1 MFLSKLF
8 DQTHF
13 QSFAPDMTAR
23 EREDA
28 IQRILEMIETTGI
41 EVTHRITDEG
51 IEFGFTDPKQADLLR
66 LNLMA
71 MEGDFG
77 AHTHTE
83 IFDNA
88 ADRDEWRALATEV
101 STALG
106 IPFDGYVFDDR
117 LEMDFERSADA
128 IIFRE
133 AMQIA
138 WNEGARF
145 GIAHGRGMQH
155 RMANL
160 VADLHGG
167 PGL

>member
-1 MFLSKLF
+1 
-8 DQTHF
+8 
-13 QSFAPDMTAR
+13 MTSR
-23 EREDA
+23 EREA
-28 IQRILEMIETTGI
+28 LTTRILEMIETTGL

-51 IEFGFTDPKQADLLR
+51 IEFGFTNPKHADTLR

-83 IFDNA
+83 IFEDA
-88 ADRDEWRALATEV
+88 AERDEWRALATEV

-117 LEMDFERSADA
+117 LEMDFDRSADA

-133 AMQIA
+133 AMQVA
-138 WNEGARF
+138 WEQGARF
-145 GIAHGRGMQH
+145 GVAHGRGMQH

-160 VADLHGG
+160 QADLHGD